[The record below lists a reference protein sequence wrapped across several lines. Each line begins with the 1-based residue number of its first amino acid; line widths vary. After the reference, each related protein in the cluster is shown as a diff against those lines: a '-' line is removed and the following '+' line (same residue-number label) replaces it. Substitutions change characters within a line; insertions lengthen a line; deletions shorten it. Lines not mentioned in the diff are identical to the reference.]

1 LQQAGVHGVVVF
13 GNQNAHGSNL
23 FKTVQATADEA
34 LSIVLDDRQKM
45 HSIEMERP
53 GQGAQGC

>member
-1 LQQAGVHGVVVF
+1 MVVF